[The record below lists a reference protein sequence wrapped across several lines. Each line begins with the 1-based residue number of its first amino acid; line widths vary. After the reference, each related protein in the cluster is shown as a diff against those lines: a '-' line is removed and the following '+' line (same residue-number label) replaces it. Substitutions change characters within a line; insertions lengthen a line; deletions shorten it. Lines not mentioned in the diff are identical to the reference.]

1 MRPPILLVTLVVS
14 LALQAQPP
22 VEKPQFKIGI
32 DVRQLDVVVLDAAG
46 KPVRNLTAADFTVI
60 EDGRPQR
67 LVNVEAIVVPEPE
80 APLADWMR
88 DVPPDVRTNDLPL
101 DGRLMVIVM
110 DDAITRD
117 PELVEPARRIGR
129 EIVNR
134 MGPSDLAAVVFTLQN
149 SKSQDFTADRSRL
162 LAAVER
168 FAPGF
173 SPGSSLEESLYRE
186 YSMQTVAKASEYLQA
201 VEGRRKALIYVS
213 VGVPIDWTDISTP
226 VANLGA
232 EGVTVGGRESMRGL
246 GEQLQATLAASQL
259 ANVAVYSVSPR
270 GLTVEDRRLE
280 TDFLRTMADRT
291 GGFAIVETNAP
302 EARVEEIYT
311 ATSAYYLLAYEIQRP
326 DDGKYRRVEVKVNRP
341 GVTVHARKG
350 FVAPPRARADA
361 PKTPPREVSPLAT
374 AMAGFLPRGDVPMQV
389 TAMPFAVPGKAEAG
403 VAIVARVRQPAVA
416 RRTVQ
421 QVELLTTAFDTNGK
435 AAGSKRQ
442 TARVVLLPSDTEAAQ
457 YDVLSRI
464 DLKPGRYSL
473 RVAAHNPAAD
483 KSGSVFIDVDVPDF
497 RKDGLWL
504 SGIALSARPGLAA
517 APREAVVDL
526 LPVIP
531 TTLREF
537 VQDDEVSGFVQV
549 TQGGAR
555 PLVPVRLEIRIVD
568 AADAVVHRV
577 QDTLESGM
585 FAAVRFAEY
594 QFEVPAQRLKPGPHL
609 LTIEMT
615 AAGRTARRDVRF
627 ARR

>member
-1 MRPPILLVTLVVS
+1 MRPPILLLTLVVW

-46 KPVRNLTAADFTVI
+46 KPVRNLTAADFTVL

-80 APLADWMR
+80 APPADWMR

-117 PELVEPARRIGR
+117 PELIEPARRIGR

-149 SKSQDFTADRSRL
+149 AKSQDFTSDRSRL

-186 YSMQTVAKASEYLQA
+186 YSMQTLAKASEYLQA

-246 GEQLQATLAASQL
+246 GDQLQATLAASQL
-259 ANVAVYSVSPR
+259 ANVAVYAVSPR

-280 TDFLRTMADRT
+280 TDFLRTVADRT

-311 ATSAYYLLAYEIQRP
+311 ATSAYYLLAYEIQKP

-341 GVTVHARKG
+341 DVTVHARKG

-361 PKTPPREVSPLAT
+361 SKTPPREVSPLAT
-374 AMAGFLPRGDVPMQV
+374 AMAGFLPKGDVPMQV
-389 TAMPFAVPGKAEAG
+389 TAMPFAIPGKAEAG

-421 QVELLTTAFDTNGK
+421 QVELLTTAFDANGK
-435 AAGSKRQ
+435 SAGSKRQ

-473 RVAAHNPAAD
+473 RVAAHNPAIE
-483 KSGSVFIDVDVPDF
+483 KSGSVFVDVDVPDF

-504 SGIALSARPGLAA
+504 SGAAVAARPGLPA
-517 APREAVVDL
+517 APRDALVELMPVV
-526 LPVIP
+526 P

-537 VQDDEVSGFVQV
+537 VHDDEVAGFVQV
-549 TQGGAR
+549 TQGGGKPVMPAR
-555 PLVPVRLEIRIVD
+555 LDIRVID
-568 AADAVVHRV
+568 ARDGVAFRRT
-577 QDTLESGM
+577 DTLEPLM
-585 FAAVRFAEY
+585 FGDGRSAEY
-594 QFEVPAQRLKPGPHL
+594 RFDLPIERLPAGAYLLSFEA
-609 LTIEMT
+609 
-615 AAGRTARRDVRF
+615 AAGDRTARRDVRF
-627 ARR
+627 TRR

>member
-46 KPVRNLTAADFTVI
+46 KPVRNLTAADFTVL

-67 LVNVEAIVVPEPE
+67 LVNVEAVVVPEPE
-80 APLADWMR
+80 APPAEWMR

-110 DDAITRD
+110 DDAVTRD
-117 PELVEPARRIGR
+117 PELIEPARRIGR
-129 EIVNR
+129 AIVNR
-134 MGPSDLAAVVFTLQN
+134 MGPSDLAAVVFTLEN
-149 SKSQDFTADRSRL
+149 RKSQDFTSDRSRL
-162 LAAVER
+162 LAAIER
-168 FAPGF
+168 FTIGF
-173 SPGSSLEESLYRE
+173 SPGTGIEEFMFRQASIR
-186 YSMQTVAKASEYLQA
+186 TVSKASEYLRSI
-201 VEGRRKALIYVS
+201 EGRRKALIYVG
-213 VGVPIDWTDISTP
+213 VGVPVDWAEISTP
-226 VANLGA
+226 VANLG
-232 EGVTVGGRESMRGL
+232 ELGVTVGGRESMRDLGDDLQGL
-246 GEQLQATLAASQL
+246 LHAAQV
-259 ANVAVYSVSPR
+259 ANVAVYAVSPR
-270 GLTVEDRRLE
+270 GLTVQSHAFE
-280 TDFLRTMADRT
+280 TDYLRTVTERT

-311 ATSAYYLLAYEIQRP
+311 ATGAYYLLAYEIQKP

-341 GVTVHARKG
+341 DVTVHARKG

-361 PKTPPREVSPLAT
+361 SKTPPREVSPLAT
-374 AMAGFLPRGDVPMQV
+374 AMAGFLPKGDVPMQV

-403 VAIVARVRQPAVA
+403 VAIVARVRQPAVT

-421 QVELLTTAFDTNGK
+421 QVELLTTAFDTTGK

-549 TQGGAR
+549 TQGGGR

-577 QDTLESGM
+577 QDTLESGI

-594 QFEVPAQRLKPGPHL
+594 QFEVPSQRLKPGPHL